1 MSSIDITV
9 CCLAL
14 FFLIMSII
22 VFILAPNSECN
33 NNSFKT
39 TIFTY
44 ICSIILLII
53 SICLF
58 YCAYIGNGKS
68 PKLVIEFS

>member
-1 MSSIDITV
+1 MSNIDITI

-22 VFILAPNSECN
+22 VFTLAPNSECN

-39 TIFTY
+39 IIFTY
-44 ICSIILLII
+44 ICSIILLSI
-53 SICLF
+53 SVCLF
-58 YCAYIGNGKS
+58 YCAYIGGGKS
-68 PKLVIEFS
+68 PKLIIDFS